1 MRQLR
6 APLAVLL
13 ALACCTAAAQELEVI
28 DLHHRLADDVIP
40 VIEPLLAPGGVLT
53 GMDDKL
59 FVRTSAANLE
69 QIRMA
74 LAAIDVEARQL
85 LLSVGQSSNIESYD
99 AGARA
104 SASVGGDDVQIGV
117 NRPPAAGTGADVQLQ
132 ARMRTT
138 GIRSLG
144 SVRALEGQE
153 AYLAVGQSS
162 PVTSSV
168 VSPGWGQP
176 GVRPTTAYRDVGS
189 GFYATARIQGERV
202 TVEVSPFQ
210 QAGSGSLRP
219 GANIRSINTRV
230 SGRLGE
236 WIPLGAMTET
246 ATGTERGL
254 LVRGEQGSS
263 SGYVAWIKVDEI
275 R

>member
-1 MRQLR
+1 MKRHR
-6 APLAVLL
+6 APLAFVL
-13 ALACCTAAAQELEVI
+13 ALAWRAAVAQELEVI

-74 LAAIDVEARQL
+74 LAATRQL
-85 LLSVGQSSNIESYD
+85 LISVGQSSRSESHG

-104 SASVGGDDVQIGV
+104 SASVGGDDAQVGV
-117 NRPPAAGTGADVQLQ
+117 NRPPVAGTGADVQLH
-132 ARMRTT
+132 AGMRST
-138 GIRSLG
+138 GVRSLG

-153 AYLAVGQSS
+153 AYLAVGQSPS
-162 PVTSSV
+162 VTSSV

-176 GVRPTTAYRDVGS
+176 GVRRTTTYRDAGS
-189 GFYATARIQGERV
+189 GFYAMARVQGERV

-219 GANIRSINTRV
+219 GAEIRYPRERPSRRV
-230 SGRLGE
+230 DPAGRHEGDSHRLGTWPARLRRAE
-236 WIPLGAMTET
+236 IELRLCRMD
-246 ATGTERGL
+246 
-254 LVRGEQGSS
+254 QG
-263 SGYVAWIKVDEI
+263 

>member
-1 MRQLR
+1 MKRHR
-6 APLAVLL
+6 APLAFVL
-13 ALACCTAAAQELEVI
+13 ALAWRAAVAQELEVI

-85 LLSVGQSSNIESYD
+85 LISVGQSSRSESHG

-104 SASVGGDDVQIGV
+104 SASVGGDDAQVGV
-117 NRPPAAGTGADVQLQ
+117 NRPPVAGTGADVQLH
-132 ARMRTT
+132 AGMRST
-138 GIRSLG
+138 GVRSLG

-153 AYLAVGQSS
+153 AYLAVGQSPS
-162 PVTSSV
+162 VTSSV

-176 GVRPTTAYRDVGS
+176 GVRRTTTYRDAGS
-189 GFYATARIQGERV
+189 GFYAMARVQGERV

-219 GANIRSINTRV
+219 GAEIRSINTRV

-236 WIPLGAMTET
+236 WIPLGAVTET
-246 ATGTERGL
+246 ATGSERGL
-254 LVRGEQGSS
+254 LVLGGQKSS
-263 SGYVAWIKVDEI
+263 SDYVAWIKVDEI
-275 R
+275 P